1 MTTLHEDAIIKEKER
16 ESMKMDKVAGSKDDE
31 FYTPLYAV
39 KPIFKYLNKGTT
51 IWCPFDTADSYFV
64 RYGKKMG
71 FKVIHSHISEGKD
84 FFEVTP
90 KKDKIDYIISNP
102 PYSKRTEVLKRLFE
116 LDIPFAMLLGV
127 VGIFE
132 SQDRFEMFRDNDF
145 EVMYMNKR
153 ISFFKDFN
161 DPKPALNPPFSTA
174 YFCHH
179 ILPNQIC
186 FEEIDKKDYKM
197 EE

>member
-1 MTTLHEDAIIKEKER
+1 
-16 ESMKMDKVAGSKDDE
+16 MKMDQVAGSKNDE

-39 KPIFKYLNKGTT
+39 KPIFEYLKPKSV
-51 IWCPFDTADSYFV
+51 IWCPFDTEVSYFV
-64 RYGKKMG
+64 KWGERMG
-71 FKVIHSHISEGKD
+71 HKVLHSHIDEGKD
-84 FFEVTP
+84 FFKISP
-90 KKDKIDYIISNP
+90 KKDKINYIISNP

-116 LDIPFAMLLGV
+116 LGIPFAMLLGV

-145 EVMYMNKR
+145 EVMYFNKR
-153 ISFFKDFN
+153 VSFFKDYQEE
-161 DPKPALNPPFSTA
+161 KPELNPPFSTA

-179 ILPNQIC
+179 ILPQQIL
-186 FEEIDKKDYKM
+186 FEEIDKKNLKIK